1 MKSKLFLLLT
11 LILFTS
17 CFQERKIGQIKVS
30 GIEDTFMNIYQK
42 DEFDFV
48 TPLYYEILDSD
59 ENLILEKH
67 HLIGT
72 EDHIT
77 DLNDF
82 KAKSYDSIL
91 YLTWGKESEIYAIY
105 DLKSGKG
112 YPKSKLN
119 ENWKTK
125 FENANDLVN
134 RLKEMNPNLNANWN
148 K

>member
-1 MKSKLFLLLT
+1 M
-11 LILFTS
+11 
-17 CFQERKIGQIKVS
+17 S
-30 GIEDTFMNIYQK
+30 GIENTFVNIYQK

-72 EDHIT
+72 NDQIM
-77 DLNDF
+77 DLENF
-82 KAKSYDSIL
+82 KAKSYDSIV
-91 YLTWGKESEIYAIY
+91 YLTWGKESEIYAVC

-119 ENWKTK
+119 KNWKTE
-125 FENANDLVN
+125 FENSNDLVN
-134 RLKEMNPNLNANWN
+134 RLKEINPDLKANWN
-148 K
+148 N